1 MTLDNISGTIY
12 TETIEDLRAKIESR
26 YGSVSAFCKETSID
40 RFNLYK
46 IFNGTKGQEMSI
58 GLFSRIMTALGISGL
73 EASHASTLSLKQY
86 LEIDNNAVF
95 KSILAVKFS

>member
-1 MTLDNISGTIY
+1 MTLQNISGTIY
-12 TETIEDLRAKIESR
+12 SETIEDLRAKIESQFS
-26 YGSVSAFCKETSID
+26 SVSKFADENNID
-40 RFNLYK
+40 KFNLYK
-46 IFNGTKGQEMSI
+46 IFNSTNGQEMSI
-58 GLFSRIMTALGISGL
+58 GLFSRIMTAFGIQGL